1 MSTCASNSALTSSGA
16 FSEGWSARAVS
27 GTKTGESSCGT
38 LPGGSGGVL
47 GGVVEGVGIVVDSGS
62 VVVNGDAEDVGDTVV
77 VGLAVVEGTT
87 VVSGGKVDETVSAAG
102 CVSAGG
108 GGMVVGTVEEEVE
121 VEDVELVCSTVL
133 VGRTVSVDV
142 VVGAGDEPTH

>member
-1 MSTCASNSALTSSGA
+1 M
-16 FSEGWSARAVS
+16 
-27 GTKTGESSCGT
+27 
-38 LPGGSGGVL
+38 
-47 GGVVEGVGIVVDSGS
+47 VEGVGTVVVSGS
-62 VVVNGDAEDVGDTVV
+62 VVVDGATEDVGDTVV

-87 VVSGGKVDETVSAAG
+87 VVSGGKVDETVSTVG

-133 VGRTVSVDV
+133 VGRTVSVVV
-142 VVGAGDEPTH
+142 VVGTGNEPTH

>member
-1 MSTCASNSALTSSGA
+1 M
-16 FSEGWSARAVS
+16 
-27 GTKTGESSCGT
+27 
-38 LPGGSGGVL
+38 
-47 GGVVEGVGIVVDSGS
+47 VVGVGTVVDSGS
-62 VVVNGDAEDVGDTVV
+62 VVVDGATEDVGDTVV

-87 VVSGGKVDETVSAAG
+87 VVSGGKVDETVSTVG

-142 VVGAGDEPTH
+142 VVGAGNEPTH

>member
-1 MSTCASNSALTSSGA
+1 MVVVGGA
-16 FSEGWSARAVS
+16 VVGA
-27 GTKTGESSCGT
+27 T
-38 LPGGSGGVL
+38 
-47 GGVVEGVGIVVDSGS
+47 VVEGGTDDVVDTR
-62 VVVNGDAEDVGDTVV
+62 NVV

-87 VVSGGKVDETVSAAG
+87 VVSGEVDEVVSTVG

-133 VGRTVSVDV
+133 VGRTVSVVV